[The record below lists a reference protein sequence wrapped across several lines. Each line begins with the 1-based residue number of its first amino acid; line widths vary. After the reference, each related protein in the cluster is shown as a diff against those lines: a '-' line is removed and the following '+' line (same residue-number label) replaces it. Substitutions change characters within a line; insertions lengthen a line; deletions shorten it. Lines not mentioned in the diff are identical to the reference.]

1 MADVRKYVLRMDKT
15 AIFID
20 NGYLKKVQDELCI
33 RVDYLKFVNMICGAG
48 SERFRTYV
56 YDCPPYQSNP
66 PKEEEAKRKSSFDSF
81 KYNIS
86 KLPRFEFRMGRLQII
101 RDREG
106 NMITE
111 EDGTPLMKQKGV
123 DMALGIDVARL
134 SATRQIHNII
144 IVAGDSDFVPAI
156 IAAKQ
161 EGILVTLYYYNK
173 VHDSLYDVCDDRIEL
188 TKEMFEKC
196 KR

>member
-1 MADVRKYVLRMDKT
+1 MDKT
-15 AIFID
+15 AVFID
-20 NGYLKKVQDELCI
+20 NGYFKKVQDEFNV
-33 RVDYLKFVNMICGAG
+33 RVDYLRFVEYICGES

-66 PKEEEAKRKSSFDSF
+66 PTEEEIKKKSNFDSY

-101 RDREG
+101 RDKEG
-106 NMITE
+106 RKITE
-111 EDGTPLMKQKGV
+111 SDGTPVLKQKGV

-134 SATRQIHNII
+134 STTRQIQKII
-144 IVAGDSDFVPAI
+144 IIAGDSDFVPAI

-188 TKEMFEKC
+188 TRDMFEKC